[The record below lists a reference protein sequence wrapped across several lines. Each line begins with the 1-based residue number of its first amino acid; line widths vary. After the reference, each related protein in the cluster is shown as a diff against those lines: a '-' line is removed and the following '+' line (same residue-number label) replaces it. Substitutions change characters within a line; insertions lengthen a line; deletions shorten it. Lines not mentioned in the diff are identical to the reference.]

1 MGKLARAASIDD
13 LRLLAKRRLPRSI
26 FEFVDGGAGAEETLR
41 RNRSDLQRLTLLP
54 YVSVNVAQRSTE
66 VLIAGQGAALPLIL
80 APTGLAGLYW
90 PEGEIAAAR
99 AAAAAGIPFCL
110 STNSVASMEEVA
122 KACPDGDRWFQ
133 LYFLKDEAL
142 MDALL
147 NRARSNGYRVLC
159 LTLDLAVQGRR
170 DRDIRNAFTV
180 PFRPTVQTIYEI
192 LARPRWLAGFLR
204 GGRMRFGNFEGSLKE
219 KGFQSIAGHIAK
231 LCDSGADWDTVARVI
246 SKWDGPVVIK
256 GILNPDDAKRALSLG
271 PEAIIVS
278 NHGGRQLDGV
288 PSAIV
293 ALPEIVKAVAGR
305 TQVILDGGVNR
316 GTDLLKARALGA
328 SACMIGRGFLWGLA
342 AGGQAGVARAIDIYR
357 GELDTGIAL
366 LGRPSF
372 EYIDRGSL
380 MIATDS

>member
-1 MGKLARAASIDD
+1 
-13 LRLLAKRRLPRSI
+13 
-26 FEFVDGGAGAEETLR
+26 
-41 RNRSDLQRLTLLP
+41 
-54 YVSVNVAQRSTE
+54 
-66 VLIAGQGAALPLIL
+66 
-80 APTGLAGLYW
+80 
-90 PEGEIAAAR
+90 
-99 AAAAAGIPFCL
+99 
-110 STNSVASMEEVA
+110 
-122 KACPDGDRWFQ
+122 
-133 LYFLKDEAL
+133 
-142 MDALL
+142 
-147 NRARSNGYRVLC
+147 
-159 LTLDLAVQGRR
+159 
-170 DRDIRNAFTV
+170 
-180 PFRPTVQTIYEI
+180 
-192 LARPRWLAGFLR
+192 
-204 GGRMRFGNFEGSLKE
+204 
-219 KGFQSIAGHIAK
+219 
-231 LCDSGADWDTVARVI
+231 
-246 SKWDGPVVIK
+246 VVIK